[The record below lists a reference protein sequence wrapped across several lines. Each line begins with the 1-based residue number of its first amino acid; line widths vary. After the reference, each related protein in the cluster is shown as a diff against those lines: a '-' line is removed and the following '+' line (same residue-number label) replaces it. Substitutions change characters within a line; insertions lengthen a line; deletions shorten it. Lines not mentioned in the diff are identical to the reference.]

1 MNENLS
7 PGNPSGIP
15 PQIDFIARA
24 PSQTW
29 EAIPFPDSPQFCA
42 WAWFKP
48 VHTPQGIILQIPDV
62 TIQGY
67 PNLSQLTLRMLVQ
80 LAGVNPSMVT
90 GWYFNGVQYD
100 AQGGSSPL
108 FDQPVPLPV
117 SGMDPNILVYTNLPV
132 AGQPVINQPVLP
144 QQEQFAAAVST
155 DHLNL
160 DEMFKKIEIDWKES
174 LAVVRKLSM
183 KRKELFDMVTKL
195 KSFNRELN
203 IDESRFCSQE
213 DKGEWRDARRLLRDI
228 STKLD
233 MYIKQHDIGVTSFAG
248 KREWFEETY
257 NKYIQP
263 RQVFDDLVQAERDF
277 EHYRK
282 TLQVLM
288 SRMNTSQIQAG
299 RDGERR
305 ARQVLAKIAAKVQAG
320 RSKRFDH

>member
-7 PGNPSGIP
+7 PGNPMGIP
-15 PQIDFIARA
+15 PQIDFITRA

-29 EAIPFPDSPQFCA
+29 EAIVFPDSPQFCA
-42 WAWFKP
+42 WGWFKP
-48 VHTPQGIILQIPDV
+48 VHTPQGIILQIPDE

-67 PNLSQLTLRMLVQ
+67 PNISQLKMRGLVQ

-100 AQGGSSPL
+100 AQGGNSPL

-117 SGMDPNILVYTNLPV
+117 AGTDPNILVYTNLPV
-132 AGQPVINQPVLP
+132 TGQPVVPP
-144 QQEQFAAAVST
+144 QEQFSVATS
-155 DHLNL
+155 HGQLNL

-183 KRKELFDMVTKL
+183 KRKELVDMVAKL

-203 IDESRFCSQE
+203 IDENRFSTQE

-257 NKYIQP
+257 NQYIQP
-263 RQVFDDLVQAERDF
+263 RQAFDDIVQAERDF

-288 SRMNTSQIQAG
+288 SRMNTSQVQAG

-305 ARQVLAKIAAKVQAG
+305 ARQVLSKIAAKVQAG
-320 RSKRFDH
+320 RTKRFDH